1 MPCGII
7 LDLIPLVKDNV
18 ASEESKNI
26 VAEHIKICDSCRSE
40 FEMFESSGIEQSIK
54 DEKILSAI
62 RRSIFITQI
71 AVLIVGTIIG
81 IGLTG
86 KMGMFYNFI
95 IMPVIGI
102 ISFITLRRKSY
113 IAPIFIFILTY
124 LWQVVT
130 FIIKVKGEFDWR
142 VLILQTSL
150 FYSLVYTG
158 LVTLGII
165 IAILL
170 NFSFR
175 KEGIQYEK

>member
-1 MPCGII
+1 MPCGVI

-26 VAEHIKICDSCRSE
+26 VTEHIKTCDSCRNE
-40 FEMFESSGIEQSIK
+40 FEMFESSNMEQSIK
-54 DEKILSAI
+54 DEKVLSAI

-71 AVLIVGTIIG
+71 VVLVGGAIIG

-86 KMGMFYNFI
+86 TMGMFYNFI

-102 ISFITLRRKSY
+102 ISFITLRKKSY
-113 IAPIFIFILTY
+113 IAPILIFILTY
-124 LWQVVT
+124 LWQVAT
-130 FIIKVKGEFDWR
+130 FIIKIKGKFDWR
-142 VLILQTSL
+142 ILILQTSL

>member
-1 MPCGII
+1 MKMPCGVI

-54 DEKILSAI
+54 DGKILSAI

-71 AVLIVGTIIG
+71 AVLIVGTVIG

-86 KMGMFYNFI
+86 TMGMFYNFI

-124 LWQVVT
+124 LWQSIAL
-130 FIIKVKGEFDWR
+130 IIEVKGEIGWW
-142 VLILQTSL
+142 ILQAGL
-150 FYSLVYTG
+150 FYSLVYMG

-165 IAILL
+165 IAVLL
-170 NFSFR
+170 NFAFG